1 VALFALE
8 VTVNGDIVRVESPLT
23 AAEAYMRTIELRR
36 AGITQIVVID
46 LTTKKRIRNVYRLLR
61 DLER

>member
-1 VALFALE
+1 MALYALQ
-8 VTVNGDIVRVESPLT
+8 VTINGHVVRVESPLT

-36 AGITQIVVID
+36 GGITQIAAIN
-46 LTTKKRIRNVYRLLR
+46 LATNKRITNVHRLLR